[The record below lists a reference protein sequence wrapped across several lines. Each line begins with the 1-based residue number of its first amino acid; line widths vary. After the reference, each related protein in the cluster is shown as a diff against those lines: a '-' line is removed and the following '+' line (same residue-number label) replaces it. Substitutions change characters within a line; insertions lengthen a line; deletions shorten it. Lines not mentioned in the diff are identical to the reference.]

1 MELQCF
7 FLDCPLPNEAQWGK
21 TGRNA
26 PVACTRKIIV
36 ARDLPLPHPEPNR
49 ETDFDADRG
58 GAAGESA

>member
-1 MELQCF
+1 L
-7 FLDCPLPNEAQWGK
+7 PLPNEAQWGK

-49 ETDFDADRG
+49 ETDFDADQG